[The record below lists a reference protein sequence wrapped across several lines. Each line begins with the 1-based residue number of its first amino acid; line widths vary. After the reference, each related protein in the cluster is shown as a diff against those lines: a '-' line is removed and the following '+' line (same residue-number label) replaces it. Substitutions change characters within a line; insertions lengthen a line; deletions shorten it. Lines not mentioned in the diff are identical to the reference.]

1 MEDSLLVATK
11 AIRSSLPG
19 RLRLRLP
26 VLKGMDSET
35 VELVT
40 EWLKSQAPSTQV
52 TINPRVGSALITW
65 DPAKDTLDVTSL
77 LTQAQEY
84 LQSAQ
89 ALGLIGTKESLAC
102 SPQLPPVREWIEK
115 LSMQGEQ
122 AGNRFL
128 DTLSPWVAA
137 DVKQRA
143 RKRRVT
149 QNRLMLASLVTS
161 IAVLAVS
168 QSKSHVAFGI
178 GFIAL
183 LSIHLLQHRKV
194 L

>member
-1 MEDSLLVATK
+1 MEDSLLAATK

-40 EWLKSQAPSTQV
+40 EWLKSHAPSTQV
-52 TINPRVGSALITW
+52 IINPRVGSALITW
-65 DPAKDTLDVTSL
+65 DPAKDSLDVTSL

-89 ALGLIGTKESLAC
+89 ALGLIESKD
-102 SPQLPPVREWIEK
+102 SNVRSREMPPVREWVER
-115 LSMQGEQ
+115 LSKQGEQ
-122 AGNRFL
+122 AGNCFL

-137 DVKQRA
+137 DVKQKA

-183 LSIHLLQHRKV
+183 LSVHLLQHRKV

>member
-26 VLKGMDSET
+26 VLKGVDSET
-35 VELVT
+35 VELVS
-40 EWLKSQAPSTQV
+40 EWLKSHAPSTQV
-52 TINPRVGSALITW
+52 IINPRVGSALITW
-65 DPAKDTLDVTSL
+65 DPAKDSLDVTSL

-89 ALGLIGTKESLAC
+89 ALGLIESKD
-102 SPQLPPVREWIEK
+102 SNVRSREMPPVREWVER
-115 LSMQGEQ
+115 LSKQGEQ

-137 DVKQRA
+137 DVKQKA

>member
-26 VLKGMDSET
+26 VLKSMDSET
-35 VELVT
+35 VELVS
-40 EWLKSQAPSTQV
+40 EWLKSHATSTQV

-65 DPAKDTLDVTSL
+65 DPAKDSLDVTSL

-89 ALGLIGTKESLAC
+89 ALGLIESKD
-102 SPQLPPVREWIEK
+102 SNVRSREMPPVREWVER
-115 LSMQGEQ
+115 LSKQGEQ

-137 DVKQRA
+137 DVKQKA

>member
-26 VLKGMDSET
+26 VLKDVDSET

-52 TINPRVGSALITW
+52 TINPRVGSVLITW
-65 DPAKDTLDVTSL
+65 DPARDSLDVPSL

-89 ALGLIGTKESLAC
+89 ALGLIGTKESLAR

-137 DVKQRA
+137 DVKQKA
-143 RKRRVT
+143 RQRRVT

>member
-26 VLKGMDSET
+26 VLKDVDSET

-52 TINPRVGSALITW
+52 TINPRVGSA
-65 DPAKDTLDVTSL
+65 
-77 LTQAQEY
+77 Y

-149 QNRLMLASLVTS
+149 QNRLMLASLVAS

-183 LSIHLLQHRKV
+183 LSVHLLQHRKV